1 MKEYNE
7 ALRLRINELLDQ
19 TNDNANS
26 ISSNQAQ
33 QRRIS
38 RQLNEGKDFTVPTI
52 IDILVKYP
60 EVSADWLLTGEGC
73 KYKPIS
79 ELSSVDTTSEE
90 SINDSAELA
99 KMTRKYNEAVEMIEQ
114 LKKKCELL
122 EKALEEERKDKERA
136 IAQLDYASDILRE
149 RLMATEHTQKVG

>member
-7 ALRLRINELLDQ
+7 ALRLRINELLDR

-60 EVSADWLLTGEGC
+60 EVSADWLLTGEGS

-79 ELSSVDTTSEE
+79 ELSSVDTTSEK

-99 KMTRKYNEAVEMIEQ
+99 KMTRKYNEATEMIEQ

-149 RLMATEHTQKVG
+149 RLIAIEHAQKVG